1 MSLTGVWTS
10 ELRSV
15 MLLREGADHGLTG
28 VFHSLVGRDS
38 GSRTLAGR
46 TSSEEDGKQMVGFAV
61 SFEIA
66 SPMEGYGHFS
76 VCSWSGWAEKDELGR
91 ELIKTHWLLSVSML
105 DKTRDWAATN
115 VGQDV
120 FLKVSNEPDERFLND
135 LDALK
140 ALRAKITSKRA

>member
-1 MSLTGVWTS
+1 MSLTGVWTN

-15 MLLREGADHGLTG
+15 MLLRECADHELTG
-28 VFHSLVGRDS
+28 VFHSLVGQDS

-46 TSSEEDGKQMVGFAV
+46 ISCEEYGKQMVGFVV

-66 SPMEGYGHFS
+66 SPTEGYGHSS
-76 VCSWSGWAEKDELGR
+76 VCSWSGWAEKDELGA
-91 ELIKTHWLLSVSML
+91 ELIKTNWLLSISVL

-120 FLKVSNEPDERFLND
+120 FLKLSSEPDERLLND
-135 LDALK
+135 LEALN
-140 ALRAKITSKRA
+140 ALRARIMSKPA